1 MKKRL
6 IALLLSLIML
16 LTCMGAALETVVD
29 TADTAADAAEQ
40 TDTAAPAEP
49 TGEDTTDA
57 KPNDEPDASVEPT
70 EDPDAEPSAEPSEQP
85 TDATED
91 ETPAEPSLYDRLMA
105 CLTQDEM
112 NALIE
117 QLGEDAVTAQ
127 LTEAQLA
134 AVEERYSSLAAD
146 ESSDAE
152 EDEDEDTSSYPQTV
166 NFTNVAP
173 FLDPVTGSGSTSIVD
188 KVKDFVSG
196 IGDTISGWF
205 APSTAD
211 DTSASAKTTSGGTE
225 EKDGMVYSKTAT
237 KNADGSYTIKIE
249 TYATGTVTSSSEEK
263 PTDIVL
269 VIDQSGSMANC
280 IQCGKEKNY
289 CRGHYT
295 YKATY
300 NIDNDENYYI
310 YDGSK
315 YVKVKYCDGDH
326 AIKSYKH
333 NKSWVP
339 YSLSNYGSDH
349 KNYVDNNGAITPKTS
364 ADGNGTQFYTDFV
377 SRKEALQD
385 AVTKFTNAVAEKAKG
400 ADGILGT
407 NDDVDHRIAVVGF
420 ADTNSSYGANT
431 GVFIGNT
438 LYKYETNAA
447 SKYSAAFQDM
457 NDAKDVAN
465 VRASINALK
474 ASGATRTDY
483 GLEMAKGILDEN
495 PVAQGTERNRVVVV
509 FTDGSPTS
517 SSGFNLS
524 VADNAIDTA
533 KDIKDGG
540 TTVYSIGVFSGAN
553 ASSAGTA
560 PKRDLGNNDDSLPAA
575 CNWFMQQVSSNNG
588 TPQNPSYYLS
598 AGDAETLSTIFENI
612 SKNIGS
618 TSVTL
623 GESSVVRDVVTKY
636 FDMPRNTSD
645 ISVMTYD
652 CTGKTDGEFTF
663 EATGTVLTNAVTI
676 DSETNTIDVSG
687 FDFAANYCR
696 EKEVSGQLGLG
707 KKLVISFTVEP
718 KKDFIG
724 GNDVPT
730 NVNTS
735 GIYENST
742 SEKATFTFPEPTVN
756 VPIDATVAAKNYN
769 VYLKGSVPT
778 AEEMYTIDGY
788 SKTNLDWRAD
798 YVTITETLDKTVSD
812 TDDENYSVSV
822 TISPKPNK
830 TGANSAGEP
839 NAMNGVTDTATSNV
853 CVYVPELTFQDSEI
867 DLGKTPTYATEN
879 YVSTKWVHDTTYSTG
894 TGVTMYGT
902 EPSVTW
908 DGTPTAG
915 DFKVDTKVSVTVK
928 VNGTDVANNKV
939 QFKHNECK
947 LVEPCQFNSTECQFI
962 VHLKTFDLKITKSIN
977 KNEGKLYGARDF
989 VFNVKGKNDSNKNID
1004 INVVVHVDNNKT
1016 AGSTVVKGLP
1026 IGTYTVTEDTTWSWR
1041 YTLQGVENGSGSTG
1055 TVVYTNGNN
1064 FATYTPTGGAS
1075 NEIVFTNSFMHAK
1088 WLSFTASVRNFFAGT
1103 ASSK

>member
-6 IALLLSLIML
+6 IALLLSLVML

-57 KPNDEPDASVEPT
+57 EPTDEPDASVEPT
-70 EDPDAEPSAEPSEQP
+70 EEPDAEPSAEPEQP

-91 ETPAEPSLYDRLMA
+91 ETPAEPSLYEQFMA
-105 CLTQDEM
+105 CSTQDEM

-152 EDEDEDTSSYPQTV
+152 ENEDEDTSSYPQTV

-173 FLDPVTGSGSTSIVD
+173 FLDPVTGSGSTSF
-188 KVKDFVSG
+188 KDTLSDAWTS
-196 IGDTISGWF
+196 IKDTISGWF

-211 DTSASAKTTSGGTE
+211 DTSASVKTTSGDTE

-326 AIKSYKH
+326 VIKSNKH

-420 ADTNSSYGANT
+420 ANTDSSYGANT

-483 GLEMAKGILDEN
+483 GLDMAKGILDEN

-524 VADNAIDTA
+524 VANNAIDTA

-618 TSVTL
+618 TSVKL

-636 FDMPRNTSD
+636 FDMPSNADS

-652 CTGKTDGEFTF
+652 CTGKTDGKFTF
-663 EATGTVLTNAVTI
+663 AETGTELTDAVKI

-687 FDFAANYCR
+687 FDFAGNYCR
-696 EKEVSGQLGLG
+696 EKEVTGQSGFG
-707 KKLVISFTVEP
+707 KKLVISFDVEP
-718 KKDFIG
+718 KEGFIG

-730 NVNTS
+730 NVDTS
-735 GIYENST
+735 GIYEDLT

-756 VPIDATVAAKNYN
+756 VPINATVAAKNYN

-778 AEEMYTIDGY
+778 ADEMYTIDNY
-788 SKTNLDWRAD
+788 SKTDLGWRAD
-798 YVTITETLDKTVSD
+798 YVTITGTLNSNVSNTEDGSYTV
-812 TDDENYSVSV
+812 TAA
-822 TISPKPNK
+822 IKPKSN
-830 TGANSAGEP
+830 GANSAGEA
-839 NAMNGVTDTATSNV
+839 NDMTGVTDTATSNV
-853 CVYVPELTFQDSEI
+853 YVYVPELTFQDSEI
-867 DLGKTPTYATEN
+867 NLGDTADYANNRPTDYE
-879 YVSTKWVHDTTYSTG
+879 KWVHVGADDSSKTYSTE
-894 TGVTMYGT
+894 TGVTMYEANAPTLALSYSPT
-902 EPSVTW
+902 EDAFTE
-908 DGTPTAG
+908 DTPV
-915 DFKVDTKVSVTVK
+915 KVTVK
-928 VNGTDVANNKV
+928 IGSTDVTSKV
-939 QFKHNECK
+939 QFKHGPCSHGG
-947 LVEPCQFNSTECQFI
+947 CQFKSTECQFI
-962 VHLKTFDLKITKSIN
+962 VHLKTFDLKITKSID
-977 KNEGKLYGARDF
+977 KNESTLYGARDF
-989 VFNVKGKNDSNKNID
+989 VFNVKSTDENTD
-1004 INVVVHVDNNKT
+1004 INVVVHVGSDGT
-1016 AGSTVVKGLP
+1016 GSTVVKGLP

-1055 TVVYTNGNN
+1055 TVSYTSGNS
-1064 FATYTPTGGAS
+1064 ADYTPTGGAS
-1075 NEIVFTNSFMHAK
+1075 NEIVFTNRFMQAK

-1103 ASSK
+1103 AGSK